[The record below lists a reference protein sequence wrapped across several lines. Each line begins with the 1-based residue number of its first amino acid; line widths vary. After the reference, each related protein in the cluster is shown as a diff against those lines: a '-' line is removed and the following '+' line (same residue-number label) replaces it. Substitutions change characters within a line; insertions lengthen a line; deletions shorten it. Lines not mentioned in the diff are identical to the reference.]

1 MKNFKMRWPELGL
14 EVACSGIGENE
25 AALDAFVKNMPV
37 KALQGHEM
45 VGGWVLRDRAVH
57 LRKQPFTLAPDSLG
71 QENMQDAPVGR
82 VSLLFPQ
89 GGSTEVLIKYD
100 ACVDTRPYVPIAK
113 VRDEDL
119 DTLKKVGKLQWKS
132 ATRTKE
138 AYVVEFL
145 EVE

>member
-1 MKNFKMRWPELGL
+1 
-14 EVACSGIGENE
+14 
-25 AALDAFVKNMPV
+25 
-37 KALQGHEM
+37 
-45 VGGWVLRDRAVH
+45 
-57 LRKQPFTLAPDSLG
+57 
-71 QENMQDAPVGR
+71 MQDAPIGR

-89 GGSTEVLIKYD
+89 GGSTEVLVKYGE
-100 ACVDTRPYVPIAK
+100 CVDTRPYIPIAN
-113 VRDEDL
+113 VREEDI